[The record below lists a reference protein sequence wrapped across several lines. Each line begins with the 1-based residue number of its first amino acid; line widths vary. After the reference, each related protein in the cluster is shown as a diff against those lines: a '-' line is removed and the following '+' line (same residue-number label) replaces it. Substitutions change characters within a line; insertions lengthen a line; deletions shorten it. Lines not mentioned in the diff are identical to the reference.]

1 MWYISF
7 NIHLIYYLVL
17 NLDSKIYRTEAKHIM
32 LSDNELKVSM
42 DYSGGADE
50 ATILQRFQMILHGK
64 LQTRSKFKMVMGYL
78 VCVILFAISYLVIL
92 QPWIPS
98 PEISEID
105 TGFEAADITPE
116 TSYVMCETDGALD
129 LYCNDIYWGTI
140 PQSILDTAPF
150 NELSIIY
157 KNKTEELTNGKE

>member
-1 MWYISF
+1 M
-7 NIHLIYYLVL
+7 
-17 NLDSKIYRTEAKHIM
+17 
-32 LSDNELKVSM
+32 
-42 DYSGGADE
+42 
-50 ATILQRFQMILHGK
+50 
-64 LQTRSKFKMVMGYL
+64 
-78 VCVILFAISYLVIL
+78 ILFAISYLVIL

-98 PEISEID
+98 PEIIEID

-116 TSYVMCETDGALD
+116 TSYVVCETDGTLD